1 MTEGKITAPKPDGAA
16 VRRLLFSPETP
27 DFAFLTLEEVMAAFD
42 TSDSTLRYCRRLGKF
57 IEPKEIPGGKG
68 YFVGDLRA
76 FLQRISGYRAAGRY
90 RPRT

>member
-1 MTEGKITAPKPDGAA
+1 MSEKTESPKPDGAA

-90 RPRT
+90 RSRT